1 MRRVFVTILA
11 ASCLAGCATVSMVP
25 GETTVE
31 TGIAAEQSSLRQV
44 SNAYIK
50 QAKREKWIED
60 TGGFWSLAKVLVDG
74 SDKTDSKTASYV
86 DHIKSDD
93 PTSSLSRVT
102 ADIQASQRGLDV
114 VVREADK
121 LLGASISEKSLRTD
135 VYSFESALVTAQQS
149 RRNFALAVDTLSG
162 DRVAATDALTAFD
175 ASIDLAKDKADQL
188 VDARL
193 TKDQSVS
200 GS

>member
-25 GETTVE
+25 GEATVE

-60 TGGFWSLAKVLVDG
+60 SGGIWGLAKVLVDG
-74 SDKTDSKTASYV
+74 SDKSSSNNASYV
-86 DHIKSDD
+86 DHVRSDY
-93 PTSSLSRVT
+93 PANTLSRVT

-114 VVREADK
+114 VVSEADK
-121 LLGASISEKSLRTD
+121 LLAATVSEKSLRTD
-135 VYSFESALVTAQQS
+135 VYSFESALVTAKQS
-149 RRNFALAVDTLSG
+149 RRNFALGIDAFGSSD
-162 DRVAATDALTAFD
+162 VAATNALAALD
-175 ASIDLAKDKADQL
+175 ASIDVAAAKADQL
-188 VDARL
+188 ADARL
-193 TKDQSVS
+193 AKEQAKA